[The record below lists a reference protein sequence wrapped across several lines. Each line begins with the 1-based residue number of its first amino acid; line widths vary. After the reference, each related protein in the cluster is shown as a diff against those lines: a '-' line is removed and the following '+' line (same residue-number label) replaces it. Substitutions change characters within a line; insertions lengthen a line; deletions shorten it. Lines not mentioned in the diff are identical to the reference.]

1 MNVTGVLLNV
11 ILLCVCFRPAKY
23 SPHCAAL
30 HSDEDHYLDY
40 LLVTVAVTGQQ
51 GLTLTPASS
60 NLPSLSPCLGVML
73 HAVLP
78 RGGPWHGQG
87 AGEQQVCSSCSRA
100 HLTRT
105 CYLAINLLTM
115 IVVGLPILLNIH

>member
-1 MNVTGVLLNV
+1 MTVAV
-11 ILLCVCFRPAKY
+11 VCFECNTALCLLQACEV
-23 SPHCAAL
+23 SSTLHC
-30 HSDEDHYLDY
+30 DKDHHLDY
-40 LLVTVAVTGQQ
+40 LLVTGQH